1 MRPLNA
7 KGKYFFFYK
16 KHFSTLQ
23 INANSERFSPRL
35 PRCIPLANLTW
46 PSRSLCLG
54 EIYGLR
60 NRRRRRRRWRGRGE
74 SARDGGADEGA
85 ARTTAAAGRGWA
97 GDKSGRKITGR
108 VEHRCQAVKFLSRNL
123 MKLDYRQR
131 AADDLTYGPNNSRR
145 ANGPKL
151 IVGRS
156 IDNIVSPRVFDDPVS
171 A

>member
-1 MRPLNA
+1 MYSVGQFNA
-7 KGKYFFFYK
+7 AQPVALSRRDLWIK
-16 KHFSTLQ
+16 KS
-23 INANSERFSPRL
+23 A
-35 PRCIPLANLTW
+35 AAKKV
-46 PSRSLCLG
+46 G
-54 EIYGLR
+54 
-60 NRRRRRRRWRGRGE
+60 

-85 ARTTAAAGRGWA
+85 ARTTAAAEAAA
-97 GDKSGRKITGR
+97 GDKSGRNITGR
-108 VEHRCQAVKFLSRNL
+108 VEHRCQAVKFLFRNL

-156 IDNIVSPRVFDDPVS
+156 IDSIVSPRVFDGPVS